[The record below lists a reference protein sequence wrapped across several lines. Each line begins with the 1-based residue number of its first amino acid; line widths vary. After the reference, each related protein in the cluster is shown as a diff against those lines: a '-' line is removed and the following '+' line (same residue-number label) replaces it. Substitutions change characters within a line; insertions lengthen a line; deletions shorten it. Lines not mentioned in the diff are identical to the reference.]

1 VHVTRLE
8 EKGGW
13 NMSKRKSEKKPYQLV
28 KEDLPVL
35 ERAVRTSE
43 YDELLDE
50 FTKSDLKTARVDYP
64 DKSMKALMA
73 ALRSRIKKRNLD
85 VKVALRKGNL
95 YLTK

>member
-1 VHVTRLE
+1 
-8 EKGGW
+8 
-13 NMSKRKSEKKPYQLV
+13 MSRRKREGKPYQLIS
-28 KEDLPVL
+28 EELPVL

-50 FTKSDLKTARVDYP
+50 FVKGSLHTARVEYP

-73 ALRSRIKKRNLD
+73 ALRSRIKKRNLE

-95 YLTK
+95 YLTKA

>member
-1 VHVTRLE
+1 
-8 EKGGW
+8 
-13 NMSKRKSEKKPYQLV
+13 MSKRKREGKPYQLIS
-28 KEDLPVL
+28 EELPVL

-50 FTKSDLKTARVDYP
+50 FIKGSLKTARVEYP

-73 ALRSRIKKRNLD
+73 ALRSRIKKRNLN

-95 YLTK
+95 YLTKA

>member
-1 VHVTRLE
+1 
-8 EKGGW
+8 
-13 NMSKRKSEKKPYQLV
+13 MSRRKREGKPYQLIA
-28 KEDLPVL
+28 EELPVL

-50 FTKSDLKTARVDYP
+50 FIKGSLKTARVEYP

-73 ALRSRIKKRNLD
+73 ALRSRIKKRTLD

>member
-1 VHVTRLE
+1 
-8 EKGGW
+8 
-13 NMSKRKSEKKPYQLV
+13 MSRRKREGKPYTLV
-28 KEDLPVL
+28 KEELPVL

-50 FTKSDLKTARVDYP
+50 FIKGELRTARVEYP

-73 ALRSRIKKRNLD
+73 ALRSRIKKRNLT

-95 YLTK
+95 YLTKA

>member
-1 VHVTRLE
+1 
-8 EKGGW
+8 
-13 NMSKRKSEKKPYQLV
+13 MSKRKRESKPFQLISE
-28 KEDLPVL
+28 ELPVL

-50 FTKSDLKTARVDYP
+50 FIKSSLKTARVEYP

-73 ALRSRIKKRNLD
+73 ALRSRIKKRNLN

-95 YLTK
+95 YLTKA

>member
-1 VHVTRLE
+1 
-8 EKGGW
+8 
-13 NMSKRKSEKKPYQLV
+13 MSKKKREGKPYQLIS
-28 KEDLPVL
+28 EELPVL

-50 FTKSDLKTARVDYP
+50 FIKVSLKTARVEYP

-73 ALRSRIKKRNLD
+73 ALRSRIKKRNLN

-95 YLTK
+95 YLTKA